1 MLKYIIVSGLALAG
15 ASAHAGEI
23 VTATVSHDEKRY
35 FIEVEALLD
44 ADSRL
49 VKRALTDYNHLK
61 SVNDIIQESYVMY
74 SLDDVSHRVYVK
86 TRTCITFFC
95 KTIIQVQDVEELAGN
110 VIVAQVV
117 PEKSDFEYAHAR
129 WKISPAGKQTRI
141 HFSTDLKPAFWVPPL
156 IGPPL
161 LERKL
166 RQEVLRTID
175 GLERLANNN

>member
-1 MLKYIIVSGLALAG
+1 MACV
-15 ASAHAGEI
+15 SAHAGEV
-23 VTATVSHDEKRY
+23 VTATVRHHEERY
-35 FIEVEALLD
+35 FMEVEALLE
-44 ADSRL
+44 ADSRH
-49 VKRALTDYNHLK
+49 VKQALTDYNHLK
-61 SVNDIIQESYVMY
+61 SVNDIIQESHIMY

-86 TRTCITFFC
+86 TRTCIAFFC
-95 KTIIQVQDVEELAGN
+95 KTIVQVQDVEELAGN

-117 PEKSDFEYAHAR
+117 PAKSDFEYAHAR
-129 WKISPAGKQTRI
+129 WKITPAGKQTRL

-175 GLERLANNN
+175 GLERLANSN